1 LLLSFQLGAAI
12 RRMVEIDLQRHGLS
26 LPQFHLLGAL
36 KSSGGVLSTG
46 EIARIMLRA
55 SQTITGL
62 VDRLEDQGLVERQT
76 DPRDRRKANIRITS
90 VGERLLAEAQPTANL
105 LAEKI
110 ASPLTEEELRDIE
123 AKMRKLLANAWR
135 QLAEMIEQA
144 PGAPGGR

>member
-1 LLLSFQLGAAI
+1 
-12 RRMVEIDLQRHGLS
+12 MVEVALQRHGLS

-46 EIARIMLRA
+46 EVARIMLRA

-62 VDRLEDQGLVERQT
+62 VDRLESQGLVERQT
-76 DPRDRRKANIRITS
+76 DPRDRRKANVRITLA
-90 VGERLLAEAQPTANL
+90 GERRLAEAQPTANL

-110 ASPLTEEELRDIE
+110 VSPLTDEELRDIE

-135 QLAEMIEQA
+135 QLAAMVEQA
-144 PGAPGGR
+144 PETPGER